1 MSNCVRMVLAL
12 CLALETHTFAEGLA
26 HSLKSVAAMLRP
38 GIRRKRHPQPSMPSA
53 PERQQTSIR

>member
-1 MSNCVRMVLAL
+1 L